1 MEFFSTVMHAEVA
14 RANVTP
20 IVWHCIS
27 ARTPSS
33 APLTWGRQGHDY
45 VHHGVGLASGR
56 SAIHTQRDMHTM
68 SYRDTWAIIGLYFL
82 R

>member
-1 MEFFSTVMHAEVA
+1 MGNGVFSTVTHAEVA

-33 APLTWGRQGHDY
+33 VPLTWGRQGHDY
-45 VHHGVGLASGR
+45 VHHRVGLASGR
-56 SAIHTQRDMHTM
+56 SAIHTKRRIQCHTETLGQL
-68 SYRDTWAIIGLYFL
+68 SAFPR
-82 R
+82 